1 MGKLALG
8 VAGTH
13 INSFIAPDGI
23 YTHDLNFQEQISLAQ
38 VSVQQT
44 SLEQLDQYTGEY
56 AESLL
61 LYAGDQQNNA
71 EGYSDSIQLKHE
83 HIADKAE
90 LVSTQKAAFLASH
103 GAAKQAVSDAEANRG
118 SLEELERQ
126 LDIAKNSKSDSQSQ
140 LSGAESALKQIKDMQ
155 TIDIGGILQSLE
167 N

>member
-1 MGKLALG
+1 M
-8 VAGTH
+8 
-13 INSFIAPDGI
+13 
-23 YTHDLNFQEQISLAQ
+23 
-38 VSVQQT
+38 
-44 SLEQLDQYTGEY
+44 DQYTGEY

-103 GAAKQAVSDAEANRG
+103 GAAKQAASDAEANRG